1 MTRRFEDGD
10 RVVIVAS
17 GIKVLDFEYYEDFG
31 KRCVIKKTITSL
43 SDSYGDWHGL
53 GDFNAPDAVLEHE
66 HVYDSP
72 LYQAL
77 K

>member
-1 MTRRFEDGD
+1 MTKRFEDGD

-17 GIKVLDFEYYEDFG
+17 GIKVLDFKYYEDFG
-31 KRCVIKKTITSL
+31 KRYVIKKTITSFF
-43 SDSYGDWHGL
+43 YGNWYDL
-53 GDFNAPDAVLEHE
+53 GDFKAPDAVLEHE
-66 HVYDSP
+66 HIYDSP